1 MLVKRIAI
9 IIGALLITPLCPVS
23 IAQTE
28 TVSDNKADLCPN
40 DWDYIPNALI
50 TLLGAPQSCDVLKYK
65 QSEFGFYS
73 TVELRWSSL
82 KLTIKYQ
89 PPESGTYIIET
100 TDISPLTL
108 DWFEAHKNEM
118 IQSSFEIDWRYD
130 QFVGPSAQH
139 YLSKDDGTNAQ
150 VWIEHDKD
158 GRISWFR
165 FSYAL

>member
-40 DWDYIPNALI
+40 DWDYIPKALI

-73 TVELRWSSL
+73 TDLPL
-82 KLTIKYQ
+82 LGGPPFKLEFGGYG
-89 PPESGTYIIET
+89 PPCWV
-100 TDISPLTL
+100 DR
-108 DWFEAHKNEM
+108 NE
-118 IQSSFEIDWRYD
+118 
-130 QFVGPSAQH
+130 V
-139 YLSKDDGTNAQ
+139 
-150 VWIEHDKD
+150 
-158 GRISWFR
+158 
-165 FSYAL
+165 